1 MFNEVITVEWRSPQ
15 REHELLRV
23 KLVPPKDPKRRKTAQ
38 IDKIKLKSCLNSG
51 SRGLQGI
58 KCFSQQARNRQ
69 GAEER
74 TAVIGSVSFSFLP
87 PSLQAHFFFSVKR
100 YVTKKECDKSSPTV
114 WS

>member
-23 KLVPPKDPKRRKTAQ
+23 KLVPPEDPKRRKTAQ

-74 TAVIGSVSFSFLP
+74 TAVIGSVSFSFFT
-87 PSLQAHFFFSVKR
+87 S
-100 YVTKKECDKSSPTV
+100 KSACPFLF
-114 WS
+114 